1 MGAGG
6 TATATR
12 VLVVDDDA
20 KTLEVASVALG
31 GAFDVR
37 DAPNGAVGLES
48 VLTFRPDVIV
58 FDFWMPVLGGRELV
72 HGIREVA
79 RTRVGLVAMSGTPE
93 VEDWCARVGVA
104 AFLRKPFD
112 APQLRAAVT
121 RALEDARKSSS
132 SGFPAVRDSSS
143 ASSSRR
149 LRMDRAVLVVA
160 AEDEVALLR
169 ALLRAGERPMQ
180 VAAVATVAEAVKAL
194 SSIAVDAVAVC
205 GASLL
210 DDPEIMHLVAASAT
224 RGVPFVVEANP
235 SLELRNHDGVR
246 VSVEPGVA
254 AVAKTLK
261 EAVGAR

>member
-6 TATATR
+6 TAVR

-20 KTLEVASVALG
+20 KTLEVASTALG
-31 GAFDVR
+31 AEYEVR
-37 DAPNGAVGLES
+37 DAPNGAVGLER
-48 VLTFRPDVIV
+48 VLTFRPEVIV

-72 HGIREVA
+72 HGVREVA
-79 RTRVGLVAMSGTPE
+79 RVRVGLVAMSGTPE

-112 APQLRAAVT
+112 APQLRFAVT
-121 RALEDARKSSS
+121 KALDDARKSSS
-132 SGFPAVRDSSS
+132 SSTASVRDSSS

-160 AEDEVALLR
+160 GEDEVAVLR
-169 ALLRAGERPMQ
+169 ALLRAGERPIQ
-180 VAAVATVAEAVKAL
+180 VAAVASIADAL
-194 SSIAVDAVAVC
+194 RALGSIAVDAVAVC
-205 GASLL
+205 GSHILE
-210 DDPEIMHLVAASAT
+210 DPEIMNLVAASST
-224 RGVPFVVEANP
+224 RGVPFVVESNP

-246 VSVEPGVA
+246 VSMEPGVA
-254 AVAKTLK
+254 AVAKTVK